1 MTKKTFSAGAVF
13 VLMATGAALSQG
25 PGGAAGGRGRG
36 PQGPGLTLTSPDIQ
50 DGGVIPDKF
59 TSKAGPAAV
68 SPKLEWAN
76 VPMGTMSFVL
86 LFHDP
91 DVALQKS
98 MNDVTH
104 WMLFNIPGTA
114 KELPGGI
121 PATDAKLAESPS
133 WSALAITALIRSAA
147 ASVSRIT

>member
-1 MTKKTFSAGAVF
+1 MRRLMMKKTFSAAAVF
-13 VLMATGAALSQG
+13 VLLATGAAVAQG
-25 PGGAAGGRGRG
+25 PAGGRGRG

-50 DGGVIPDKF
+50 DGGIIPDKF
-59 TSKAGPAAV
+59 TSKAGAAAV

-91 DVALQKS
+91 DVSLQKS

-114 KELPGGI
+114 
-121 PATDAKLAESPS
+121 
-133 WSALAITALIRSAA
+133 
-147 ASVSRIT
+147 